1 MTMSKFQVKSKIRT
15 DIEKQCPQCLRP
27 VNKRM
32 DFCLDCGDFI
42 EPSNSYASKPLTR
55 SGRQRALASP
65 QAREARRV
73 LRGSPLKTPV
83 LLVGGVLATI
93 LLGLFALTVYECC
106 NNFDASHKDLVRLAE
121 SYLAKGDEANAVS
134 VLERSLLEEKRP
146 KQEQRQILLDR
157 ALFALAAKLVTQGK
171 YRDAVT
177 CYSRISPGFEHHD
190 EVLKLIAEYS
200 DKALPVIFGSAAESA
215 DKGQDVSPVGIL
227 MHQAS
232 GAKSANMSRLEKAVM
247 TVVPSST
254 SSKSTTKSSDKS
266 TSTAAANSS
275 LAPAPAVHTAP
286 VQAKTPSQSISSNQ
300 SKSEPRSESISESR
314 FESRPES
321 SSGQGSVKGIARYN
335 ELLADY
341 FVRHNGSA
349 AEPPS
354 FEEWVKSGTKDF

>member
-1 MTMSKFQVKSKIRT
+1 MTMSKFSTRSRS
-15 DIEKQCPQCLRP
+15 DIEKQCPQCRRP

-42 EPSNSYASKPLTR
+42 EPTNSYSSQSLSR
-55 SGRQRALASP
+55 SGRQRAVVKP
-65 QAREARRV
+65 QTREARRV

-83 LLVGGVLATI
+83 LLLGGLLATI

-106 NNFDASHKDLVRLAE
+106 NNFDASHKDSVRLAE
-121 SYLAKGDEANAVS
+121 SYLAKGDEANAIS

-157 ALFALAAKLVTQGK
+157 ALFTLASKMVTQGK

-177 CYSRISPGFEHHD
+177 CYSRISPGFEHHE

-227 MHQAS
+227 MHQANA
-232 GAKSANMSRLEKAVM
+232 AKSANMSRLEKAVM
-247 TVVPSST
+247 TVVPSSSSSSGST
-254 SSKSTTKSSDKS
+254 SKTTIKPSSKSTL
-266 TSTAAANSS
+266 A
-275 LAPAPAVHTAP
+275 APAPAITPALVPVIAP
-286 VQAKTPSQSISSNQ
+286 RPSERTTGNPVP
-300 SKSEPRSESISESR
+300 SKAALEAQ
-314 FESRPES
+314 S
-321 SSGQGSVKGIARYN
+321 SSLTSSGTNSVKGIARYN

-341 FVRHNGSA
+341 FVRHSGGA

-354 FEEWVKSGTKDF
+354 YEEWVKSGTKDF

>member
-1 MTMSKFQVKSKIRT
+1 M
-15 DIEKQCPQCLRP
+15 
-27 VNKRM
+27 
-32 DFCLDCGDFI
+32 
-42 EPSNSYASKPLTR
+42 
-55 SGRQRALASP
+55 P

-83 LLVGGVLATI
+83 LLVGGLLATI

-157 ALFALAAKLVTQGK
+157 ALYALAAKLVTQGK

-254 SSKSTTKSSDKS
+254 SSKSTTKSSDKLN
-266 TSTAAANSS
+266 STAAANSA
-275 LAPAPAVHTAP
+275 LAPAQATAVHTARTP
-286 VQAKTPSQSISSNQ
+286 VKVSSQSISSTQ
-300 SKSEPRSESISESR
+300 SGSLPGSVPGS
-314 FESRPES
+314 ES
-321 SSGQGSVKGIARYN
+321 SSVPSPVKGIARYN

-354 FEEWVKSGTKDF
+354 YEEWVKSGTKDF

>member
-1 MTMSKFQVKSKIRT
+1 MTMSKFPIKSKTRT
-15 DIEKQCPQCLRP
+15 DLEKQCPQCRRP

-42 EPSNSYASKPLTR
+42 EPTSPFSSKSLTR
-55 SGRQRALASP
+55 SGRQRSVAMP

-83 LLVGGVLATI
+83 LLVGGLLATI

-157 ALFALAAKLVTQGK
+157 ALYALAAKLVTQGK

-254 SSKSTTKSSDKS
+254 SSKSTTKSSDKLN
-266 TSTAAANSS
+266 STAAANSA
-275 LAPAPAVHTAP
+275 LAPAQATAVHTARTP
-286 VQAKTPSQSISSNQ
+286 VKVSSQSISSTQ
-300 SKSEPRSESISESR
+300 SGSVPGS
-314 FESRPES
+314 ES
-321 SSGQGSVKGIARYN
+321 SSVPSPVKGIARYN

-354 FEEWVKSGTKDF
+354 YEEWVKSGTKDF